1 MPSQDR
7 RSALHRP
14 LVLSAIATAIG
25 VASLSFLSPVSAQTP
40 APSQVQKQPAAPDV
54 PNQKPIPNE
63 KITAAASAMEHVA
76 SLRQNYQQ
84 QLAAAPPDQQQ
95 RIAGE
100 GTEALS
106 KAVTD
111 QGLSIDEYN
120 SILTAAQSD
129 PKVRDQLLQ
138 HMHSPSP

>member
-1 MPSQDR
+1 MPPRDC
-7 RSALHRP
+7 RSKCPP
-14 LVLSAIATAIG
+14 LLPAIAAAATA
-25 VASLSFLSPVSAQTP
+25 ALFFLSPASAQTP
-40 APSQVQKQPAAPDV
+40 APSPAQPQQAAPGV
-54 PNQKPIPNE
+54 PNQKPIPDE
-63 KITAAASAMEHVA
+63 KITAAASAMQHVA

-100 GTEALS
+100 GTEALA

-120 SILTAAQSD
+120 AILTAAQTD

-138 HMHSPSP
+138 HMHAPGP